1 MKILS
6 VIKKKKKNLRRVVT
20 QRSTLRALL
29 RNKRETILW
38 DEARQMWSKG
48 DQISNILGKVIF
60 VKNKNKKNPEINGK
74 KIKT

>member
-6 VIKKKKKNLRRVVT
+6 VIKKKKNLRRVVT

-29 RNKRETILW
+29 RNKRKTILW

>member
-60 VKNKNKKNPEINGK
+60 VKNKNKKKPWN
-74 KIKT
+74 